1 VSPVDLSSSP
11 PDRPGKLASSLGQVL
26 TRLETNAGLTER
38 DRRDCRSA
46 IRALCAMLGS
56 DPAATPADAA
66 ELDRR
71 LARVP
76 KPARGRSDKT
86 VANIRWRVRR
96 AIALHG
102 GAPAPA
108 PRGLALAPRW
118 AALRE
123 RLATPRLRYGLS
135 RLIREA
141 SGAGVEP
148 EQVSD
153 ALLDAIARRVA
164 ASAGE
169 ARGQAFRAQ
178 AATCWNE
185 AAGAVAGW
193 PRLRLAVPARPARAQ
208 RLPLDAFPVT
218 FQRDLD
224 SYLAW
229 AAHSGRLAR
238 DGSPRNLSPATV
250 RLRGEHLRLAASAL
264 ARRLGYARRVINLA
278 TLVEPVNFKLVLGE
292 YLGPGGER
300 RAGAFV
306 RGLAVTLFGVAR
318 QWVKAPASQLDQLGQ
333 TKRRLGGAAPGV
345 AERSRPTVEAFTDPA
360 VLAALL
366 ALPDRLFAEAVGGRS
381 LEPQAVR
388 KVQLAVA
395 IALLLTV
402 PLRLGQLAG
411 LRLGHE
417 LRRPSGRHGPMSLAV
432 GGTAPAP
439 ALASALAPECPI
451 VGPAKTI
458 VDDYLDHCHS
468 SLLPNPE
475 GWLFL
480 RLDGSQ
486 LGEAALRH
494 GIAAE
499 TRRAIGIALN
509 PSGFRHLAAAL
520 VLRDRPDDLGVVG
533 QLLGHRDRRT
543 TAWLYAAPGLPGA
556 AAAYAAVLG
565 RYPHGRPG
573 GRREAARQA

>member
-1 VSPVDLSSSP
+1 MARIHSQGHIEPAMPPSDLPSPLR
-11 PDRPGKLASSLGQVL
+11 DRAAARSSSLGQIL
-26 TRLETNAGLTER
+26 AGLEANAGLAER
-38 DRRDCRSA
+38 DRRDYRSA

-76 KPARGRSDKT
+76 KPTRGCSDKT

-102 GAPAPA
+102 GTATPA
-108 PRGLALAPRW
+108 PRGMALTSRW

-123 RLATPRLRYGLS
+123 RLPTPKLRHGLS

-141 SGAGVEP
+141 SAAGVEP
-148 EQVSD
+148 GQVSD

-164 ASAGE
+164 TSAGE
-169 ARGQAFRAQ
+169 ARARAFRRQ
-178 AATCWNE
+178 AAACWNE
-185 AAGAVAGW
+185 AAGAIAGW
-193 PRLRLAVPARPARAQ
+193 PKARLAVPARPARPQ

-224 SYLAW
+224 SYLDW

-238 DGSPRNLSPATV
+238 DGSPRSLSPATV

-345 AERSRPTVEAFTDPA
+345 AERSRPSVEAFADPT

-366 ALPDRLFAEAVGGRS
+366 ALPDRLFAEAAGGRS
-381 LEPQAVR
+381 LEARAVR
-388 KVQLAVA
+388 KAQLGVA

-417 LRRPSGRHGPMSLAV
+417 LRRPSGRQGPMSLAA

-439 ALASALAPECPI
+439 APECPI
-451 VGPAKTI
+451 AGPAKEI
-458 VDDYLDHCHS
+458 LDDYLDHCHA
-468 SLLPNPE
+468 SLRPNPE
-475 GWLFL
+475 VRLFL
-480 RLDGSQ
+480 RPDGSR

-520 VLRDRPDDLGVVG
+520 VLRDRPGDLGVVG

-556 AAAYAAVLG
+556 AAVYAAALS
-565 RYPHGRPG
+565 
-573 GRREAARQA
+573 RRAGTPPAR

>member
-1 VSPVDLSSSP
+1 MTPIDVRLPTSGRSGTPARS
-11 PDRPGKLASSLGQVL
+11 LAQLQVW
-26 TRLETNAGLTER
+26 LEATAELPER
-38 DRRDCRSA
+38 DRRDYRSA
-46 IRALCAMLGS
+46 IRGLCAMLGS
-56 DPAATPADAA
+56 DAAATPADAA

-102 GAPAPA
+102 GAAVPP
-108 PRGLALAPRW
+108 PRGTTLAPRW

-123 RLATPRLRYGLS
+123 RLPTPRLRYGLS
-135 RLIREA
+135 RLMREA
-141 SGAGVEP
+141 SAAGVEP
-148 EQVSD
+148 EQVSG
-153 ALLDAIARRVA
+153 ALVDAIARRIA
-164 ASAGE
+164 PTAGE
-169 ARGQAFRAQ
+169 ARARAFRDQ
-178 AATCWNE
+178 AAACWHE

-193 PRLRLAVPARPARAQ
+193 PRVRLAAPVRPARPQ

-218 FQRDLD
+218 FRRDLE
-224 SYLAW
+224 SYLDW
-229 AAHSGRLAR
+229 AARSGRLAR
-238 DGSPRNLSPATV
+238 DGSPRSLSPATV

-264 ARRLGYARRVINLA
+264 ARRLGYARRVIDLA

-292 YLGPGGER
+292 YLGEGGER

-318 QWVKAPASQLDQLGQ
+318 QWVKAPPSQLDQLGQ
-333 TKRRLGGAAPGV
+333 AKRRLGGPAPGL
-345 AERSRPTVEAFTDPA
+345 AERSRKAVEPFADPA
-360 VLAALL
+360 ALAALL
-366 ALPDRLFAEAVGGRS
+366 ALPERLFAEAAGGRS
-381 LEPQAVR
+381 LQPRAVR
-388 KVQLAVA
+388 KAQLGMA
-395 IALLLTV
+395 IALLLAV

-417 LRRPSGRHGPMSLAV
+417 LRRPAGRQGPMSLAA
-432 GGTAPAP
+432 GGVAP
-439 ALASALAPECPI
+439 ALAPECPI
-451 VGPAKTI
+451 AGSTKAI

-468 SLLPNPE
+468 SLLPNPD
-475 GWLFL
+475 GWLFA
-480 RLDGSQ
+480 RPDGSR

-499 TRRAIGIALN
+499 TRRAIGIALT

-520 VLRDRPDDLGVVG
+520 VLGDRPGDLDLVG

-543 TAWLYAAPGLPGA
+543 TAWLYAAAGLPGA
-556 AAAYAAVLG
+556 AAAYATALN
-565 RYPHGRPG
+565 
-573 GRREAARQA
+573 RRAGTPPAR